1 MKSCLAG
8 IKFLKNDFIKTNDG
22 ISGKNT
28 GCTILHN
35 KSWNTEMERFISA
48 QDYNCFFISGPTEDN
63 CNLSN
68 NNTFIQ
74 LSD

>member
-1 MKSCLAG
+1 MVGLGDLIRKINEVAAKSCLAG

-35 KSWNTEMERFISA
+35 KSWKDREETI
-48 QDYNCFFISGPTEDN
+48 YLG
-63 CNLSN
+63 
-68 NNTFIQ
+68 
-74 LSD
+74 